1 MNPEQ
6 SQTNTIAGT
15 TFDPLELARIVRPTE
30 AARITGRSKTSL
42 WRDVKAGRLEAPLKL
57 GPRSIGWRLRTLL
70 TAYGED

>member
-1 MNPEQ
+1 MNHDAPQ
-6 SQTNTIAGT
+6 ARTIAGV
-15 TFDPLELARIVRPTE
+15 TFEALELVRIIRPTE
-30 AARITGRSKTSL
+30 ATKITGRSKTSL